1 VPKVVAHP
9 EHNRTKSGYPA
20 AMIDVVAGSPAWPEQ
35 LVGVIPGGGSGQR
48 LAPLPCSKEL
58 LPLGFRATAQGPRPK
73 VIANYLLD
81 ALREARVEQV
91 YWLIDRSKTD
101 IVTYFGGGA
110 EFGVQLA
117 YAPTEAS
124 PSVVHT
130 LVSAAA
136 FLRGRH
142 VLFGFP
148 DIVFEPA
155 TALVALSRRLF
166 ERGADVVLGAVPAPP
181 EIAADR
187 VHVGPEGR
195 ALEIRIKPPHSE
207 WPHVWILAA
216 WAPSFTRF
224 LEAWLPARARSGG
237 ASGSGAPE
245 LYLGHAIQAA
255 IEAGMSIEVE
265 TFQEG
270 SFIDVGT
277 APGYA
282 RALRRYGTVG
292 ALESPLTAPGSAAVV
307 SSDEPQAPA

>member
-1 VPKVVAHP
+1 M
-9 EHNRTKSGYPA
+9 S
-20 AMIDVVAGSPAWPEQ
+20 DVGAGSEARSGQ
-35 LVGVIPGGGSGQR
+35 VVGVIPGGGSGQR

-58 LPLGFRATAQGPRPK
+58 LPLGFRATVQGPRPR
-73 VIANYLLD
+73 VIASYLVD

-101 IVTYFGGGA
+101 IVMYFGGGA

-117 YAPTEAS
+117 YVPTEGS

-136 FLRGRH
+136 FLRDRH

-155 TALVALSRRLF
+155 GALGVLRRRLF
-166 ERGADVVLGAVPAPP
+166 ERGVDVVLGAVPAPP

-187 VHVGPEGR
+187 VRVGPDGR
-195 ALEIRIKPPHSE
+195 ALEIRVKPPHSE
-207 WPHVWILAA
+207 WPDVWILAA

-224 LEAWLPARARSGG
+224 LELWLPTRAPAGAAR
-237 ASGSGAPE
+237 GSAGSE
-245 LYLGHAIQAA
+245 LYLGHALQAA
-255 IEAGMSIEVE
+255 LEAGMSIEVE
-265 TFQEG
+265 TFQGG

-277 APGYA
+277 APGFA
-282 RALRRYGTVG
+282 RALHRYGTVG
-292 ALESPLTAPGSAAVV
+292 ALQSPLPLPASAATV
-307 SSDEPQAPA
+307 SADEPQSSE

>member
-1 VPKVVAHP
+1 M
-9 EHNRTKSGYPA
+9 S
-20 AMIDVVAGSPAWPEQ
+20 DLDAGSGAWPGQ
-35 LVGVIPGGGSGQR
+35 MVGVIPGGGSGQR

-58 LPLGFRATAQGPRPK
+58 LPLGFRATAEGPRPK
-73 VIANYLLD
+73 VIANYLVD
-81 ALREARVEQV
+81 ALREAGVEQV

-101 IVTYFGGGA
+101 IVQYFGGGA
-110 EFGVQLA
+110 DFGLQLA
-117 YAPTEAS
+117 YLPTQGS

-155 TALVALSRRLF
+155 SALGALRRRLF
-166 ERGADVVLGAVPAPP
+166 ESGADVVLGAVPAPP

-187 VHVGPEGR
+187 VRVGKDGR
-195 ALEIRIKPPHSE
+195 ALEIRIKPSHSE
-207 WPHVWILAA
+207 WTDVWMLAA

-224 LEAWLPARARSGG
+224 IELWLPARRSSDAARGNT
-237 ASGSGAPE
+237 ASE
-245 LYLGHAIQAA
+245 LYLGHALQAA

-265 TFQEG
+265 TFQSG

-277 APGYA
+277 APGFA
-282 RALRRYGTVG
+282 RALSRYGTLG
-292 ALESPLTAPGSAAVV
+292 ALESPLAPPGSAQ
-307 SSDEPQAPA
+307 P

>member
-1 VPKVVAHP
+1 MSDVDTGREAA
-9 EHNRTKSGYPA
+9 SG
-20 AMIDVVAGSPAWPEQ
+20 Q

-58 LPLGFRATAQGPRPK
+58 LPLGFRATAQGARPR
-73 VIANYLLD
+73 VIASYLVD
-81 ALREARVEQV
+81 ALREAGVEQV

-101 IVTYFGGGA
+101 IVQYFGGGA
-110 EFGVQLA
+110 EFGVQLV
-117 YAPTEAS
+117 YAPTDAS

-155 TALVALSRRLF
+155 GALGVLRRRLF
-166 ERGADVVLGAVPAPP
+166 ERGADVVLGSVPAAP

-187 VHVGPEGR
+187 VLVGPEGR
-195 ALEIRIKPPHSE
+195 ALEIRIKPLHSS
-207 WPHVWILAA
+207 WPQVWILAA

-224 LEAWLPARARSGG
+224 LERWLPERTAAG
-237 ASGSGAPE
+237 AAHAGAASE
-245 LYLGHAIQAA
+245 LYLGHALQAA

-277 APGYA
+277 APGFA
-282 RALRRYGTVG
+282 SALLRYGTLG
-292 ALESPLTAPGSAAVV
+292 ASASPP
-307 SSDEPQAPA
+307 